1 MAKYEIQ
8 ATSEFRKGYKSA
20 KKRGRNMS
28 LLADVI
34 DTLAEG
40 KPLPEKNR
48 DHQLTGNYNRFR
60 ECHITPDWLLIYRID
75 GDKLILV
82 LAATGSH
89 SDLFR

>member
-1 MAKYEIQ
+1 
-8 ATSEFRKGYKSA
+8 
-20 KKRGRNMS
+20 MS

-48 DHQLTGNYNRFR
+48 DHQLTGNYNHFR
-60 ECHITPDWLLIYRID
+60 ECHIAPDWLLIYRTD

>member
-1 MAKYEIQ
+1 
-8 ATSEFRKGYKSA
+8 
-20 KKRGRNMS
+20 MS